1 LFEWLYTGSTT
12 YRSGVMSLGKIE
24 PYIRAHYGYGL
35 GWGMGSIVVKTF
47 LGLETKT
54 ETWTK

>member
-1 LFEWLYTGSTT
+1 
-12 YRSGVMSLGKIE
+12 MSLGKIE